1 MKIAID
7 INDVLRDFTSQFKN
21 YYIKGIDPSFEIEDD
36 EITSFDFS
44 EIFPFKDRNAYNM
57 FKYVDF
63 AFELYGRAEP
73 MDKMLP
79 YRFNDWTQKTL
90 KDLDKEYIPDIMLVS
105 PFETGKSI
113 QSTYAFLSKISSSV
127 REIYFPIDSST
138 IWDRCDI
145 LITANPNLIENVPEG
160 KTVVKIEM
168 PYNKN
173 VETKYTFKSLM
184 DVINDENETIIKI
197 LTCEENGAKTE

>member
-127 REIYFPIDSST
+127 REIYFPVDSST

-145 LITANPNLIENVPEG
+145 LITANPNLIENAPEG

-197 LTCEENGAKTE
+197 LTGEENGAKAE

>member
-63 AFELYGRAEP
+63 AFELYGRAES

-127 REIYFPIDSST
+127 REIYFPVDSST

-197 LTCEENGAKTE
+197 LIGEENGAKAE

>member
-44 EIFPFKDRNAYNM
+44 EIFPFKDRNAYNI

-127 REIYFPIDSST
+127 REIYFPVDSST

-145 LITANPNLIENVPEG
+145 LITANPNLIENAPEG
-160 KTVVKIEM
+160 KTVVKVEM

-197 LTCEENGAKTE
+197 LTGEENGAKAE